1 MPMQSC
7 YFAYKTNRFWRYCCL
22 RRRGCLS
29 SLNWFLLPSQRLQKR
44 RPEEI
49 CPTDTRVEFV
59 YALVSGTVLKG
70 HYHVIWKTSKI
81 TFDSGLIK
89 KGSRVTL
96 KSSFYNMY
104 PFPSIHRKL
113 VLLQP
118 FLYEKRSWLTKTAKR
133 WQDTEFRWQCLINTC
148 GRLTTDE
155 NKNMSRKSQAMGS
168 LL

>member
-1 MPMQSC
+1 MHVLSC

-29 SLNWFLLPSQRLQKR
+29 SLKWFLLPSQRLQKR

-70 HYHVIWKTSKI
+70 HYHVIWETSKI
-81 TFDSGLIK
+81 SFDSGLIK

-104 PFPSIHRKL
+104 PFPSKNSPKTGVAAAFSIWEEIL
-113 VLLQP
+113 V
-118 FLYEKRSWLTKTAKR
+118 
-133 WQDTEFRWQCLINTC
+133 
-148 GRLTTDE
+148 
-155 NKNMSRKSQAMGS
+155 NKNSKKMARYGIQMTVPH
-168 LL
+168 